1 MQKQKPKDMKRVKEY
16 YEVSINNELKLIQV
30 IRTEKKK
37 ERNTDGSLNVNNWIK
52 IIDGIMK
59 TYFNTDKWEYKK
71 NVEDKN
77 TKIRLKL

>member
-37 ERNTDGSLNVNNWIK
+37 ERNTDGSLNTENWIE

-71 NVEDKN
+71 DVEDKN

>member
-1 MQKQKPKDMKRVKEY
+1 MKRVKEY

-37 ERNTDGSLNVNNWIK
+37 ERNTDGSLNTNNWVE

-71 NVEDKN
+71 NAEDKN

>member
-37 ERNTDGSLNVNNWIK
+37 ERNTDGSLNTENWIK

-71 NVEDKN
+71 DVEDKN

>member
-1 MQKQKPKDMKRVKEY
+1 MQKQKHKDMKRVKEY

-37 ERNTDGSLNVNNWIK
+37 ERNTDGSLNTENWIE

-71 NVEDKN
+71 DVEDKN

>member
-1 MQKQKPKDMKRVKEY
+1 MKRVKEY

>member
-30 IRTEKKK
+30 IRTERKK
-37 ERNTDGSLNVNNWIK
+37 ERNTDGSLNTNNWIE

>member
-1 MQKQKPKDMKRVKEY
+1 MKRVKEY

-37 ERNTDGSLNVNNWIK
+37 ERNTDGSLNVNNWID

>member
-1 MQKQKPKDMKRVKEY
+1 MKKQKPKDMKRVKEY

-37 ERNTDGSLNVNNWIK
+37 ERNTDGSLNTENWIK

-71 NVEDKN
+71 DVEDKN

>member
-1 MQKQKPKDMKRVKEY
+1 MKRVKEY

-37 ERNTDGSLNVNNWIK
+37 ERNTDGSLNTENWIE

-71 NVEDKN
+71 DVEDKN

>member
-1 MQKQKPKDMKRVKEY
+1 MQKQKPKNMKRVKEY

-30 IRTEKKK
+30 VRTEKKK
-37 ERNTDGSLNVNNWIK
+37 ERYASSSLNVKNWIE

-71 NVEDKN
+71 DVEEKN
-77 TKIRLKL
+77 IKIKLKL

>member
-1 MQKQKPKDMKRVKEY
+1 MKRVKEY

-37 ERNTDGSLNVNNWIK
+37 ERNTDGSLNTENWVE

-71 NVEDKN
+71 DVEDKN

>member
-37 ERNTDGSLNVNNWIK
+37 ERNTDGSLNTKNWIE

>member
-1 MQKQKPKDMKRVKEY
+1 MKRVKEY
-16 YEVSINNELKLIQV
+16 YEVSINNESKLIQV

-37 ERNTDGSLNVNNWIK
+37 ERNTDGSLNTENWVE

-59 TYFNTDKWEYKK
+59 KYFNTDKWEYKK
-71 NVEDKN
+71 DVEDKI